1 MCGING
7 IIDFKSKIGKN
18 RRHDLIHNMNEKMIY
33 RGPDAEGIYDDDY
46 VSLGMRRLSVI
57 DLTGGMQP
65 IYNEDQTIVV
75 FCNGEIYNFAKL
87 REDLIQK
94 DHTFHTKSD
103 TEVLAHG
110 YEEHGEAIFEKL
122 DGMYAAVIYD
132 TRKKLLLLA
141 RDRMGE
147 KPLYY
152 FKNDDYLSFA
162 SELNSLRENQLI
174 KYEIDAEALNQFL
187 QLAYIPA
194 PLSIYK
200 NVYKLCPGKVLRI
213 DIGLNQTECKTYW
226 DASSFIRRKEN
237 INYKEAVKRLY
248 DLLNRSVKERIV
260 SDVPVGA
267 FLSGG
272 IDSAIIVGL
281 MKRNSEAPI
290 NTFTIGFNEK
300 EFDERGRARMVAD
313 LNGTIHHEYV
323 MGCND
328 ALEYID
334 FIMEQ
339 AGEPFADPS
348 MLPTYFVSKKAGEHV
363 KVILTGDAGDELF
376 LGYNKYLINYYA
388 KMYKKIPK
396 LLRKQVI
403 ERLVKKLP
411 DRNVTSRK
419 INKVINNA
427 YKDIFEQREAMMCLG
442 FKKDEMSELMRDAYQ
457 VLSSLDFVR
466 AAYEKN
472 SGCDELSKTQYTDLT
487 IVLEGDMLVKVD
499 RMGMLA
505 SIESRT
511 PMLSGDM
518 VEFALQLPSEF
529 KLSGRKTKKI
539 LKETFREL
547 LPEHFDKLPKSG
559 FDVPVADWFRNELK
573 EELLTLLNRE
583 TIDRQGIFN
592 HGYIEKILEEHFSK
606 AKNRG
611 RELWALYVF
620 QKWYNGHMTDEEKH
634 SVQ

>member
-7 IIDFKSKIGKN
+7 IIDFKSKIVKN
-18 RRHDLIHNMNEKMIY
+18 RRHDLIHNMNQKMIY

-46 VSLGMRRLSVI
+46 VSIGMRRLSVI

-65 IYNEDQTIVV
+65 IYNEDKLIVV
-75 FCNGEIYNFAKL
+75 FCNGEIYNYAKL
-87 REDLIQK
+87 REELIQK
-94 DHTFHTKSD
+94 NHVFNTMSD

-110 YEEHGEAIFEKL
+110 YEEYGEAIFEKL

-132 TRKKLLLLA
+132 VREKLLLLA

-152 FKNDDYLSFA
+152 LKNDDYLSFS
-162 SELNSLRENQLI
+162 SELNSMRANQLI
-174 KYEIDAEALNQFL
+174 QYEIDAEALNQFL
-187 QLAYIPA
+187 QLSYIPA

-200 NVYKLCPGKVLRI
+200 NVYKIFPGQYLRI
-213 DIGLNQTECKTYW
+213 DIGLNQMECKKYW
-226 DASSFIRRKEN
+226 DASSFILRKETE
-237 INYKEAVKRLY
+237 NYKDAVRKLFN
-248 DLLNRSVKERIV
+248 LLNQSVKERIV

-281 MKRNSEAPI
+281 MKRNLDNPI

-300 EFDERGRARMVAD
+300 EFDERGRARMVSN

-334 FIMEQ
+334 FIIEQ

-348 MLPTYFVSKKAGEHV
+348 MLPTYFVSKKAGQHV

-376 LGYNKYLINYYA
+376 LGYNKYLINYYSE
-388 KMYKKIPK
+388 KYKKIPK

-403 ERLVKKLP
+403 EKLVKKLP
-411 DRNVTSRK
+411 DQNVISRK

-427 YKDIFEQREAMMCLG
+427 YKELFEQREAMMCLG
-442 FKKDEMSELMRDAYQ
+442 FKKEEMKELMKDAYRIP
-457 VLSSLDFVR
+457 SSLDFVR
-466 AAYEKN
+466 ILYEEN
-472 SGCDELSKTQYTDLT
+472 NGCDELSKTQYTDLKV
-487 IVLEGDMLVKVD
+487 VLEGDMLVKVD

-511 PMLSGDM
+511 PMLSKDI

-529 KLSGRKTKKI
+529 KLSGKKTKKI
-539 LKETFREL
+539 LKETFKEL
-547 LPEHFDKLPKSG
+547 LPENFDKLPKSG
-559 FDVPVADWFRNELK
+559 FDVPVADWLRNELK
-573 EELLTLLNRE
+573 EELLTLLNRKA
-583 TIDRQGIFN
+583 IDKQGIFN
-592 HGYIEKILEEHFSK
+592 YGYIEKILEEHFSK
-606 AKNRG
+606 AQNRG

-620 QKWYNGHMTDEEKH
+620 QKWYNEHMIDEEKQ
-634 SVQ
+634 SV